1 MEPPPACCR
10 TDMGVLELP
19 RGSSIP
25 GDLQRSSGV
34 GDILGRLKQLILEL
48 LSATGG
54 VREPE

>member
-1 MEPPPACCR
+1 MEPPGCCR
-10 TDMGVLELP
+10 TDMGVLVLP

-25 GDLQRSSGV
+25 GDLQRSRGV
-34 GDILGRLKQLILEL
+34 GDMLGRLKQLILEL

>member
-1 MEPPPACCR
+1 MEPPACCR
-10 TDMGVLELP
+10 TDIGVLELP

-25 GDLQRSSGV
+25 GDRQRSRGV
-34 GDILGRLKQLILEL
+34 GDMLGRLKQLILEL

>member
-1 MEPPPACCR
+1 
-10 TDMGVLELP
+10 MGALALP

-25 GDLQRSSGV
+25 GDLHRSRGV

>member
-1 MEPPPACCR
+1 MEPPACWR
-10 TDMGVLELP
+10 TDIGVLELP

-25 GDLQRSSGV
+25 GDLQRSRGV
-34 GDILGRLKQLILEL
+34 GDMLGRLKQLILEL

>member
-1 MEPPPACCR
+1 MEPPACCR

-19 RGSSIP
+19 RDSSIP